1 MADETEQRN
10 PFKNRGFI
18 VATAVVAVL
27 VIVGAVVIINALT
40 KPKEPAISST
50 QTPQPSASAAPTA
63 PTAETGG
70 VSVCGLN
77 TVKMSGTLNAAPE
90 AQWAY
95 LDTITF
101 PVSKVS
107 GPGNSDT
114 AKTMNCFERT
124 PQGAVFA
131 AAAGMA
137 QLSSPNHKVGWIKAN
152 VTDGP
157 VKNQMLA
164 SAQSNSSTDDGQ
176 SRATFSGFK
185 LLSYDGKTARVDL
198 GVTGAGKGKTIYL
211 SMIVPLVWENGDWKM
226 DFTESDMRSPAQ
238 LPNLAGYALWKE

>member
-1 MADETEQRN
+1 MADETEQTN

-18 VATAVVAVL
+18 VAAAVVAVL
-27 VIVGAVVIINALT
+27 VIVGAVVIINALG
-40 KPKEPAISST
+40 KPKDPSISST
-50 QTPQPSASAAPTA
+50 QTPQPSASAAPPASTA
-63 PTAETGG
+63 DAGG
-70 VSVCGLN
+70 VSVCGLD

-101 PVSKVS
+101 PISKVS

-114 AKTMNCFERT
+114 SKTMNCFERT
-124 PQGAVFA
+124 PQGSVFA

-137 QLSSPNHKVGWIKAN
+137 QLSSPNHNVGWIQAN
-152 VTDGP
+152 VVDGL
-157 VKNQMLA
+157 VKNQMLK
-164 SAQSNSSTDDGQ
+164 SAQSDSATNDGQ
-176 SRATFSGFK
+176 SRTTFSGFK
-185 LLSYDGKTARVDL
+185 LLSYDGETARVDL
-198 GVTGAGKGKTIYL
+198 GVTGTGKGKTIYM
-211 SMIVPLVWENGDWKM
+211 SMIVPLVWEDGDWKM